1 MECVLVYM
9 RKTVEICSVLVKI
22 IENMINVVANYILNM
37 NNNNIAEPTKITI
50 TSYDTTVSWEVPY
63 SDIDI
68 NKVLD
73 GVVSCLLGI
82 TFTKETILNG
92 MKTYL
97 EENA

>member
-1 MECVLVYM
+1 
-9 RKTVEICSVLVKI
+9 
-22 IENMINVVANYILNM
+22 M
-37 NNNNIAEPTKITI
+37 NNNDIIKPTKITI
-50 TSYDTTVSWEVPY
+50 TSDDITVSWEIPY

-68 NKVLD
+68 NQALD